1 MASVQ
6 LIPPVSDLYEMIEA
20 FLQAPVYHLIFEAC
34 LIVLI
39 IKLVFSKSYAGGPEI
54 ILTKKEEEELLS
66 DWVPDPLEQ
75 NVPADHPVL
84 QSMEKNIVSG
94 KPGKYV
100 DINGKTCVNLATLNF
115 LGMACKPD
123 IEDAAIKTM
132 RKYGVGSCGPRG
144 FYGTMDVHLDLEEK
158 LAKFMDCEESI
169 LYSYGFATIASAIPA
184 YSKRGDVIFVDEGVC
199 FAIQKGLV
207 ASRSAIKWFK
217 HNDMEDL
224 ERLLKIQQEEDRRI
238 PKKAKVTRRF
248 LVVEGLYI
256 NYADICPLPQLV
268 ALKWKYKL
276 RLFMEESLS
285 FGVLGANG
293 KGVTEHFGISRD
305 EVDLIAATLENA
317 MGTCGGF
324 CCGKK
329 YVIDH
334 QRLSG
339 LGYCFSASLP
349 PMLATVATEALRT
362 MEQDPS
368 MLTKLSHN
376 CQQVHEKLSRIPG
389 IQVNGDPVAPIKHVR
404 LEELNDDRSINVQ
417 TLEKIVDKA
426 HDFGLAI
433 TVARYLE
440 SEEHI
445 TPIPSIRLSVN
456 SNLTDEEIDKSIELL
471 GKACASVLN
480 RSVVH
485 EMMGL

>member
-20 FLQAPVYHLIFEAC
+20 FLQAPVYHLIFEVC

-39 IKLVFSKSYAGGPEI
+39 IKLVFSKSFAGAPET
-54 ILTKKEEEELLS
+54 ILTKKEEEGLIAE
-66 DWVPDPLEQ
+66 WTPDPLEQ
-75 NVPADHPVL
+75 DVPPDHPVL
-84 QSMEKNIVSG
+84 QSLEKNLVTG
-94 KPGKYV
+94 PPGKYV
-100 DINGKTCVNLATLNF
+100 EINGKKCVNMATLNF
-115 LGMACKPD
+115 LGMSCRPE
-123 IEDAAIKTM
+123 IVDAAVKTM

-158 LAKFMDCEESI
+158 FAKFMDCEESI

-184 YSKRGDVIFVDEGVC
+184 YSKRGDVIFVDDGVC

-224 ERLLKIQQEEDRRI
+224 ERLLKIQQEEDKKI

-248 LVVEGLYI
+248 LVVEGLYM

-293 KGVTEHFGISRD
+293 KGVTEYYDISRD
-305 EVDLIAATLENA
+305 EVDLIAATLENS

-339 LGYCFSASLP
+339 MGYCFSASLP
-349 PMLATVATEALRT
+349 PMLATVAIEALRT
-362 MEQDPS
+362 LEEDPS
-368 MLTKLSHN
+368 LLTKLSHN
-376 CQQVHEKLSRIPG
+376 CQRVQEKLSRIPG
-389 IQVNGDPVAPIKHVR
+389 IQVHGDPVAPIKHVR

-426 HDFGLAI
+426 RDLSVAI
-433 TVARYLE
+433 TVSRYLE
-440 SEEHI
+440 SDEHI
-445 TPIPSIRLSVN
+445 TPSPSIRLSVN
-456 SNLTDEEIDKSIELL
+456 ASLTDEEIDRSVELI
-471 GKACASVLN
+471 GKACAAVLN
-480 RSVVH
+480 SYS
-485 EMMGL
+485 

>member
-54 ILTKKEEEELLS
+54 ILTKKEEEELIA
-66 DWVPDPLEQ
+66 DWVPEPLEKD
-75 NVPADHPVL
+75 VPADHPVL
-84 QSMEKNIVSG
+84 LSLEKNIISG

-100 DINGKTCVNLATLNF
+100 EVNGKKCVNLATLNF
-115 LGMACKPD
+115 LGMAGKPE

-144 FYGTMDVHLDLEEK
+144 FYGTMDVHLDLEER
-158 LAKFMDCEESI
+158 LSKFMDCEESI

-217 HNDMEDL
+217 HNDMADL
-224 ERLLKIQQEEDRRI
+224 ERLLKIQQEEDKKI

-248 LVVEGLYI
+248 LVVEGLYM
-256 NYADICPLPQLV
+256 NYADICPLKELI

-276 RLFMEESLS
+276 RLFLEESMS

-293 KGVTEHFGISRD
+293 KGVTEHFDVSRD
-305 EVDLIAATLENA
+305 EVDLISAILENS

-349 PMLATVATEALRT
+349 PMLATVAIEALHT
-362 MEQDPS
+362 MEQGPS
-368 MLTKLSHN
+368 MLSKLKHN
-376 CQQVHEKLSRIPG
+376 CQRVHEKLSRIPG
-389 IQVNGDPVAPIKHVR
+389 IQVNGDPIAPIKHVR
-404 LEELNDDRSINVQ
+404 LEELNDDRSLNEQ
-417 TLEKIVDKA
+417 TLDKIVDKA
-426 HDFGLAI
+426 RELGVAI

-440 SEEHI
+440 CEEHI
-445 TPIPSIRLSVN
+445 VPKPSIRLSVN
-456 SNLTDEEIDKSIELL
+456 SNLTDEEIDSSMELL
-471 GKACASVLN
+471 GKACTAVLN
-480 RSVVH
+480 SY
-485 EMMGL
+485 

>member
-1 MASVQ
+1 
-6 LIPPVSDLYEMIEA
+6 
-20 FLQAPVYHLIFEAC
+20 
-34 LIVLI
+34 
-39 IKLVFSKSYAGGPEI
+39 
-54 ILTKKEEEELLS
+54 
-66 DWVPDPLEQ
+66 
-75 NVPADHPVL
+75 
-84 QSMEKNIVSG
+84 MEV
-94 KPGKYV
+94 
-100 DINGKTCVNLATLNF
+100 NGKKCVNLATLNF
-115 LGMACKPD
+115 LGMAGKPE

-144 FYGTMDVHLDLEEK
+144 FYGTMDVHLDLEER
-158 LAKFMDCEESI
+158 LSKFMDCEESI

-217 HNDMEDL
+217 HNDMADL
-224 ERLLKIQQEEDRRI
+224 ERLLKIQQEEDKKI

-248 LVVEGLYI
+248 LVVEGLYM
-256 NYADICPLPQLV
+256 NYADICPLKELI

-276 RLFMEESLS
+276 RLFLEESMS

-293 KGVTEHFGISRD
+293 KGVTEHFDVSRD
-305 EVDLIAATLENA
+305 EVDLISAILENS

-349 PMLATVATEALRT
+349 PMLATVAIEALHT
-362 MEQDPS
+362 MEQGPS
-368 MLTKLSHN
+368 MLSKLKHN
-376 CQQVHEKLSRIPG
+376 CQRVHEKLSRIPG
-389 IQVNGDPVAPIKHVR
+389 IQVNGDPIAPIKHVR
-404 LEELNDDRSINVQ
+404 LEELNDDRSLNEQ

-426 HDFGLAI
+426 RELGVAI

-440 SEEHI
+440 CEEHI
-445 TPIPSIRLSVN
+445 VPKPSIRLSVN
-456 SNLTDEEIDKSIELL
+456 SNLTDEEIDSSMELL
-471 GKACASVLN
+471 GKACTAVLN
-480 RSVVH
+480 SY
-485 EMMGL
+485 